1 MFKHV
6 FGLFMIYHHSASSNE
21 FIQKN
26 SRKAPNRLICLGQQ
40 TNFMISAFTER
51 FSEKTYEEFFFMLC

>member
-1 MFKHV
+1 MTH
-6 FGLFMIYHHSASSNE
+6 HHSASSNE

-40 TNFMISAFTER
+40 TNYMISAFTER